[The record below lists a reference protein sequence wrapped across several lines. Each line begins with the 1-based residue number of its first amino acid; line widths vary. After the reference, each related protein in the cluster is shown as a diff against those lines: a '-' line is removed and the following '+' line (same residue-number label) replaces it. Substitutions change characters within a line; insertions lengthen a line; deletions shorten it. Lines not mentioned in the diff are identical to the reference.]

1 MNATMSTAPQ
11 TSTLTSIS
19 TTITILIFLYIITK
33 LFLSLYLHCFRSP
46 TNLLLRYRLNKTSP
60 PSTHQPV
67 WAIVTGPTRGI
78 GLSIATQLVRRGFSV
93 LLVGRSNDKLTRI
106 QSELRQLNENTQ
118 VEFVEIDF
126 NSTNSHSSLET
137 LMTRVTS
144 MAMDVGLLVNNV
156 GIALDGL
163 SYFTEISPASLTNLC
178 EVNMRSS
185 LLMSRIILPL
195 IVRRGSGGIINMSSM
210 SGLYATP
217 MLSPYAAT
225 KAFVHSLSISLFEEV
240 AGLDGIDIMS
250 VTPGFV
256 ATSMATS
263 MFGEYARVR
272 GEGGAAAA
280 GGGGGGDRQQHH
292 NFSWCGW
299 SECGP
304 PVVSADECA
313 ESVLCQLGSGQ
324 RHTSGH
330 WKHGLQ
336 QFIQSWIPSEVLS
349 DVTHTCMRRFRQE
362 RRREEEELDERGSG
376 WNGGSGHSGSR
387 MDIVRLPSVVEVD
400 ERKEEE
406 DEEAGL
412 L

>member
-1 MNATMSTAPQ
+1 M
-11 TSTLTSIS
+11 
-19 TTITILIFLYIITK
+19 
-33 LFLSLYLHCFRSP
+33 
-46 TNLLLRYRLNKTSP
+46 
-60 PSTHQPV
+60 
-67 WAIVTGPTRGI
+67 TGPTRGI

-106 QSELRQLNENTQ
+106 QNELRQLNENTQ

-126 NSTNSHSSLET
+126 STNSHSSLET

-144 MAMDVGLLVNNV
+144 TMDVGVLVNNV
-156 GIALDGL
+156 GIALDDL

-178 EVNMRSS
+178 EVNMCSS
-185 LLMSRIILPL
+185 LLMSRIILPI

-217 MLSPYAAT
+217 LLSPYSAT
-225 KAFVHSLSISLFEEV
+225 KAFVHSLSISLSEEV
-240 AGLDGIDIMS
+240 AGLDDIDIMS

-272 GEGGAAAA
+272 GERGAA
-280 GGGGGGDRQQHH
+280 GGGEDRHQHR

-330 WKHGLQ
+330 WKHSLQ
-336 QFIQSWIPSEVLS
+336 QLIQSWIPSEVLS

-362 RRREEEELDERGSG
+362 RRREEEDLDEEGSG
-376 WNGGSGHSGSR
+376 WNGGSRGRSGHSGNR
-387 MDIVRLPSVVEVD
+387 TDIVRLPSVVEVD
-400 ERKEEE
+400 EKEEE